1 MSELD
6 SIVDEMKQIHDGD
19 AWHGPALRE
28 SLSGLSSQQAAE
40 RPIASAHNIWEIV
53 RHVTVWERVFHRRL
67 EGQPASEP
75 EEGDFPQ
82 PGEINEESWAK
93 TLGELDAEHEKL
105 LNVVRKLSDEELER
119 KVVNRD
125 YSIRFQLHAIIRHH
139 VYHAGQIA
147 LLRKAFG

>member
-6 SIVDEMKQIHDGD
+6 SIVDEMQKIHDGD

-28 SLSGLSSQQAAE
+28 SLAGLSPQQAAA
-40 RPIASAHNIWEIV
+40 RPIASAHSIWEIV
-53 RHVTVWERVFHRRL
+53 RHITVWERVFHRRL
-67 EGQPASEP
+67 GGEPVSEP

-82 PGEINEESWAK
+82 PGEINEDLWMN
-93 TLGELDAEHEKL
+93 TLAELDAEHEKL
-105 LNVVRKLSDEELER
+105 LNVVRNLTDAGLER

-125 YSIRFQLHAIIRHH
+125 YNVRFQLHAIVRHH

-147 LLRKAFG
+147 LLRKSFS